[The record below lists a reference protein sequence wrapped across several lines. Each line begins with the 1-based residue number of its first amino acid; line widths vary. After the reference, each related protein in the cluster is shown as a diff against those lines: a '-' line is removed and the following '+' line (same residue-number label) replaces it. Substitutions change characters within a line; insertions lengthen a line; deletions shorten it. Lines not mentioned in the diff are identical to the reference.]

1 MPSRLLP
8 PISRFSTEARA
19 IAALN
24 HPNICTLYDVGPD
37 YLVMEYVAGDEIKG
51 PLPLDRALK
60 IGLQLAGALEAAHRK
75 GITHRDLKP
84 ANLLATKSGIKVLDF
99 GLARIELTNEAF
111 KDAETMARPMT
122 QEGSILGT
130 LQYMAPELLQ
140 GKPVDARAD
149 IFAFGCVL
157 YEMLTGERAFDGAN
171 TASVIA
177 AIMERATPSIAGVAP
192 DGLD

>member
-1 MPSRLLP
+1 MTIETGTRLGPYEILSRIGAGGMGQVWKARDTRLDR
-8 PISRFSTEARA
+8 IVAIKVASANFTERFSTEARA

-37 YLVMEYVAGDEIKG
+37 YLVMEYVAGDEIRG

-84 ANLLATKSGIKVLDF
+84 ANILATKSGIKVLDF

-130 LQYMAPELLQ
+130 LQ
-140 GKPVDARAD
+140 
-149 IFAFGCVL
+149 
-157 YEMLTGERAFDGAN
+157 
-171 TASVIA
+171 
-177 AIMERATPSIAGVAP
+177 
-192 DGLD
+192 